1 MALNADVA
9 LASLRGPNA
18 VASVRRLG
26 PASIDGAAS
35 TQYVVTFAPFRVCA
49 PHQPPAFVT
58 QRPTDIWVGSAGRL
72 LQVRS
77 TSYFSG
83 RLPRDEKLPAAF
95 GVFPQAPMTTVATL
109 TFAAFGSP
117 VHVVAPP
124 ASALA
129 PRGESSFALGDG
141 SSSRLPFLTDALLLP
156 PVPRSAARSSNPAHK
171 VHVTPRHRAGGRDM
185 TVTLVTGA
193 NKGLGYETA
202 RRLLAQGHTV
212 YVGARNAELGE
223 AAASEL
229 GGQFVQLDV
238 TADESVEAAL
248 GLIDER
254 EGRLDV
260 LVNNAGIS
268 ATGEVT
274 GPVALRV
281 FDTNAVGLI
290 RVTQAALP
298 LLEKSENPVVVNV
311 SSALGSF
318 WAVTNPERR
327 QFHFPS
333 IIYGASKA
341 AVSML
346 TVQYAKTFPEIKFN
360 AVEPG
365 FTATDLTPF
374 SGAGQPVET
383 GAEVIVRMATI
394 GKDGPSG
401 TFHENEDELAW

>member
-1 MALNADVA
+1 
-9 LASLRGPNA
+9 
-18 VASVRRLG
+18 
-26 PASIDGAAS
+26 
-35 TQYVVTFAPFRVCA
+35 
-49 PHQPPAFVT
+49 
-58 QRPTDIWVGSAGRL
+58 
-72 LQVRS
+72 
-77 TSYFSG
+77 
-83 RLPRDEKLPAAF
+83 
-95 GVFPQAPMTTVATL
+95 
-109 TFAAFGSP
+109 
-117 VHVVAPP
+117 
-124 ASALA
+124 
-129 PRGESSFALGDG
+129 
-141 SSSRLPFLTDALLLP
+141 
-156 PVPRSAARSSNPAHK
+156 
-171 VHVTPRHRAGGRDM
+171 M
-185 TVTLVTGA
+185 TVTLITGA

-212 YVGARNAELGE
+212 YVGARKAELGE

-238 TADESVEAAL
+238 TDDASVEAAL
-248 GLIDER
+248 GIIDER

-268 ATGEVT
+268 ATGDVT
-274 GPVALRV
+274 GPVALQV

-298 LLEKSENPVVVNV
+298 LLQKSQNPVVVNV

-318 WAVTNPERR
+318 WAVSNPERR

-333 IIYGASKA
+333 IVYGASKA

-374 SGAGQPVET
+374 SGAGQPVGK
-383 GAEVIVRMATI
+383 GAEVMVRMATI
-394 GKDGPSG
+394 GKDGPTG
-401 TFHENEDELAW
+401 TFQEDEDELAW